1 MSQVNENDRQVV
13 KKKEAKE
20 LKMQKEQKKEDVRV
34 DDAEEILH

>member
-1 MSQVNENDRQVV
+1 VNENDRQVV